1 MAIQRELEI
10 ATMIRPGSI
19 QLYLVGSFISIPT
32 MSKNCVT
39 RVTSTQTV
47 LIASVFFFRYC
58 HGLNDDGSFS
68 ATEYF
73 GKNGCNK
80 KSAKS
85 SCQGYSKINQQVET
99 SHIAKDFVV
108 SFLKTFCYTVMYPIF
123 SKIFTIE
130 ISLRRSFK
138 NIARRDYTVELNFV
152 FYP

>member
-19 QLYLVGSFISIPT
+19 QLYLVASFISIPT

-47 LIASVFFFRYC
+47 LIALVFFFRYC

-73 GKNGCNK
+73 GKKTAVIRRAQNLRVK
-80 KSAKS
+80 DIPRFS
-85 SCQGYSKINQQVET
+85 QQVET
-99 SHIAKDFVV
+99 LHIGKDFVV
-108 SFLKTFCYTVMYPIF
+108 SFLKTFCYTVRYRIF

-138 NIARRDYTVELNFV
+138 NIA
-152 FYP
+152 